1 MSMKK
6 KAQAGFTLIELMI
19 VVAII
24 GILAAIALPAY
35 QDYTIRAKVTEG
47 LGLAEPAKL
56 AVATEGSASKLDL
69 NRVKD
74 TWNAQNNNLG
84 ATSKFVDSVL
94 MTVDTGVITISYNK
108 LAVGLGTAG
117 NQIKLTPFIRT
128 GATGNAPALD
138 VAQAAGTTGSIDWA
152 CTSDTNTSA
161 LAQNIPAA
169 ADTTTGIQA
178 KYAPAACR

>member
-6 KAQAGFTLIELMI
+6 KVQAGFTLIELMI

-56 AVATEGSASKLDL
+56 AVATEGSASLLDL
-69 NRVKD
+69 NRVVT

-94 MTVDTGVITISYNK
+94 MTATTGVITISYNK
-108 LAVGLGTAG
+108 AAVGLGTAG
-117 NQIKLTPFIRT
+117 NVITLTPHIRT
-128 GATGNAPALD
+128 GAAGAVPTLAA
-138 VAQAAGTTGSIDWA
+138 AQRAGTTGSIDWA
-152 CTSDTNTSA
+152 CASDTQASA
-161 LAQNIPAA
+161 AAQNMTVTPHT
-169 ADTTTGIQA
+169 DGIQA

>member
-6 KAQAGFTLIELMI
+6 KVQAGFTLIELMI

-56 AVATEGSASKLDL
+56 AVATEGAASAADL
-69 NRVKD
+69 LRVAG
-74 TWNAQNNNLG
+74 TWNAQSTGTG
-84 ATSKFVDSVL
+84 ASSKFVDSIQ
-94 MTVDTGVITISYNK
+94 MSTTTGAITITYNNTS
-108 LAVGLGTAG
+108 VGLGTTGA
-117 NQIKLTPFIRT
+117 NQISLTPFIRESATTATQLLTAQTNGVT
-128 GATGNAPALD
+128 GT
-138 VAQAAGTTGSIDWA
+138 IDWA
-152 CTSDTNTSA
+152 CVSDDNKSSI
-161 LAQNIPAA
+161 AQGMTVAVL
-169 ADTTTGIQA
+169 TEGIQS